1 MNLAARIVTEK
12 RLAVGTAGAVL
23 LAAALLHGLVVGPL
37 RSGMDLARARA
48 RSASHALAAG
58 EAGLAAARTRLAGA
72 ARARESLDAFHR
84 GVLPNDLAAARALT
98 YPRLAALAGRLGLDL
113 ERRTSE
119 AEPVDG
125 GRLGRLRANLF
136 LAGDYMDVRRFIDAL
151 ETAPEF
157 VVIEEIALSRRPD
170 AADAKL
176 ALTLGLSTYYWT
188 ESGE

>member
-1 MNLAARIVTEK
+1 MNLAVRIVTEK

-23 LAAALLHGLVVGPL
+23 LAAALLHGFVVGPL

-48 RSASHALAAG
+48 GSASRALAAG
-58 EAGLAAARTRLAGA
+58 EADLAAARTRLAGA

-84 GVLPNDLAAARALT
+84 RVLPNDLAAARTLT

-119 AEPVDG
+119 AQPVDG
-125 GRLGRLRANLF
+125 GRLGRLHANLF
-136 LAGDYMDVRRFIDAL
+136 LAGDYTDVRRFIDAI

-176 ALTLGLSTYYWT
+176 ALTLGLSTYYWA